1 MIDFHNV
8 QRFNF
13 SAYKSGA
20 CHKNINFQFLMSL
33 TEIIAQNVRYYE
45 AIDYDATD
53 VHKQHLEVLN
63 SSKNSAVAI
72 NFWAFQR
79 YHIVILTK

>member
-1 MIDFHNV
+1 MIDLHNV
-8 QRFNF
+8 QRFKF

-20 CHKNINFQFLMSL
+20 CHKNINFQFLLSL

-45 AIDYDATD
+45 TIDYDATD
-53 VHKQHLEVLN
+53 VHKQHLEEK
-63 SSKNSAVAI
+63 KNSAVAI

-79 YHIVILTK
+79 YPIVILTK

>member
-1 MIDFHNV
+1 MIDLQNV
-8 QRFNF
+8 HRFKF
-13 SAYKSGA
+13 SVYKSGA
-20 CHKNINFQFLMSL
+20 CHKNINFQFLLSL

-45 AIDYDATD
+45 AIDYDATA

-79 YHIVILTK
+79 YRIVILTK